1 MRLTIVISLG
11 SPYPI
16 ENDINL
22 LGGHSIN
29 AGSEKGILPSL
40 DVEQMKPFGQSE
52 GHRILMRKLFISVHN
67 TSDLIF

>member
-1 MRLTIVISLG
+1 MRLTIIISLG

-16 ENDINL
+16 ENNINL

-40 DVEQMKPFGQSE
+40 DVEQMKPFDKVKGIGLDE
-52 GHRILMRKLFISVHN
+52 EAISISTHN